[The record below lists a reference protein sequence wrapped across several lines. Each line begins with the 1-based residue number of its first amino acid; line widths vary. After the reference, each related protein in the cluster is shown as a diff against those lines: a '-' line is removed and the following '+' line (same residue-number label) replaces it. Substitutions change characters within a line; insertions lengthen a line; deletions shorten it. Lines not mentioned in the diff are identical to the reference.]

1 MYTNQQTDNQ
11 YLFAQ
16 KQLLL
21 IEDQFTFYNNI
32 YIYNIHTQCTQD
44 NITHIYIYIYMYIYI
59 YTININ
65 HQIAQLVAAFH
76 QVILAST
83 LSSEEQQ
90 RLRRALEAPRT
101 EAVAP
106 VPRDDGNMLF
116 YPRSPIF
123 ACFQLG
129 FYWQCFCMLF
139 FCCWKSTRFLRAKA

>member
-1 MYTNQQTDNQ
+1 MCQGRETKAARGRYGTRPLRFLSSQGGRASLQSRHLN
-11 YLFAQ
+11 A
-16 KQLLL
+16 
-21 IEDQFTFYNNI
+21 
-32 YIYNIHTQCTQD
+32 
-44 NITHIYIYIYMYIYI
+44 HIYIYIH
-59 YTININ
+59 TININ

-90 RLRRALEAPRT
+90 RLRRALEVPRT

-123 ACFQLG
+123 VCFQRG
-129 FYWQCFCMLF
+129 FFGAMFLHVVF
-139 FCCWKSTRFLRAKA
+139 FAVGNPPDF